1 LPAEVRTAYPG
12 NVEKTIVG
20 QSQLSVFG
28 YKTNGLFQSQAEVDK
43 SATQTGKGVGR
54 IRYQDLNGDGVIDA
68 LDQDWLGTILP
79 TLEYGL
85 RLDLDYKNFDLSIFG
100 SGVAGK
106 TGLDPATQFNSFFF
120 VNQNNGPGVLN
131 AWTPQN
137 PNSSTPML
145 SLVNRNNEF
154 RTSDFFQVN
163 GSYFRLRNVQL
174 GYALPKSMSS
184 RIKMENL
191 RFYIIGQNLFAIKS
205 KEYLSKDPER
215 IGGFGNWPQPTTY
228 TLGLNVTF

>member
-1 LPAEVRTAYPG
+1 
-12 NVEKTIVG
+12 
-20 QSQLSVFG
+20 
-28 YKTNGLFQSQAEVDK
+28 
-43 SATQTGKGVGR
+43 
-54 IRYQDLNGDGVIDA
+54 
-68 LDQDWLGTILP
+68 
-79 TLEYGL
+79 
-85 RLDLDYKNFDLSIFG
+85 
-100 SGVAGK
+100 VAGK
-106 TGLDPATQFNSFFF
+106 TGVDPATNFNSFFA

-154 RTSDFFQVN
+154 RNSDFFLVN

-174 GYALPKSMSS
+174 GYALPKSLISGA
-184 RIKMENL
+184 KMETL
-191 RFYIIGQNLFAIKS
+191 RFYFIAQNLFAIKS